1 MEVAQVV
8 EDARWVAR
16 TEDLRQLRADIKAD
30 MQAFGI
36 QLSNVGSQL
45 TRLEVSLPL
54 TYVPKP
60 DLRERLKDVT
70 DECDRRD
77 QSNKA
82 YIVRLESTIQ
92 RLLFVVLG
100 ALITGSLALL
110 NEIFHLLGH
119 TP

>member
-1 MEVAQVV
+1 MQTLGVQV
-8 EDARWVAR
+8 
-16 TEDLRQLRADIKAD
+16 
-30 MQAFGI
+30 
-36 QLSNVGSQL
+36 SNVSSQL
-45 TRLEVSLPL
+45 TRLEISLPL
-54 TYVPKP
+54 TYVVRA
-60 DLRERLKDVT
+60 DLKDRLKEIT

-92 RLLFVVLG
+92 RLLFVVIG

-110 NEIFHLLGH
+110 NEVFHLLGH